1 MNHKDLIKL
10 IQQGEN
16 EKLEFK
22 KNFNDAAIETLVAFA
37 NTSGGMVCIGIN
49 NDGKPQQLTLG
60 KETIQKWV
68 NEIKNKTQPAII
80 PHYETVAIDGK
91 EILLFSV
98 NEFPV
103 KPLSFKGRYYKRIK
117 NANHQLNANE
127 ITEMNLQSLQ
137 LSWDSYITPDKTIAD
152 LDSNKVNKFIQKVN
166 TSGRFNM
173 VDHWKQNLEKLK
185 LISGNKITHAA
196 WLLFSKESTSY
207 NVHLGRFKT
216 PSMIIDDKMFNG
228 TLFEVVE
235 STMNYLLG
243 QIKVA
248 FEITGK
254 TTQRNEI
261 FEYPL
266 PALRELVL
274 NAIIHRDYM
283 SPIDVQIKIFDQKIT
298 FFNPGSLFGKLSVAQ
313 LKKDN
318 YQAYTRNKLIAEA
331 FYLTGDIEKYG
342 SGFVRIREEI
352 KTYPTMKFDF
362 EEVPNG
368 FLVTLH
374 YAQQKSLFAANKLN
388 VPDKVTDKVID
399 NVPRNVPRNVTEN
412 VPKNAQ
418 EMPQEKRLHLIILLI
433 KKDTHITML
442 ELSKKIRVT
451 HKTIKRDIGKLKIQG
466 VLKRIGPTKGGYWKI
481 LNE

>member
-1 MNHKDLIKL
+1 MNQKELIKL
-10 IQQGEN
+10 LQQGEN

-22 KNFNDAAIETLVAFA
+22 VSFNDAVIESLVAFA
-37 NTSGGMVCIGIN
+37 NTSGGTVCIGVDN
-49 NDGKPQQLTLG
+49 NGLPQSLILG

-68 NEIKNKTQPAII
+68 NEVKNKTQPAII
-80 PHYETVAIDGK
+80 PHYKTIVIDGK

-137 LSWDSYITPDKTIAD
+137 LSWDSYIAPNKTIAD
-152 LDSNKVNKFIQKVN
+152 LDVSKINKFISKIN
-166 TSGRFNM
+166 ASNRFNM
-173 VDHWKQNLEKLK
+173 TNDWKQNLEKLK
-185 LISGNKITHAA
+185 LISVNKITNAA
-196 WLLFSKESTSY
+196 YLLFAKENTSY

-352 KTYPTMKFDF
+352 KSYPTMKFDF

-374 YAQQKSLFAANKLN
+374 YTQQKSLFAANKLN
-388 VPDKVTDKVID
+388 IPDKVTDRVTNKVTNKVTNNLSKNQQEIIKQILLNQKVSAAQLADFVGISKRKIID
-399 NVPRNVPRNVTEN
+399 NIN
-412 VPKNAQ
+412 
-418 EMPQEKRLHLIILLI
+418 
-433 KKDTHITML
+433 
-442 ELSKKIRVT
+442 
-451 HKTIKRDIGKLKIQG
+451 KLKELG
-466 VLKRIGPTKGGYWKI
+466 LVERIGSAKGGYWKI
-481 LNE
+481 LTQ

>member
-1 MNHKDLIKL
+1 MNQKELIKL
-10 IQQGEN
+10 LQQGEN

-22 KNFNDAAIETLVAFA
+22 VSFNDAVIESLVAFA
-37 NTSGGMVCIGIN
+37 NTSGGTVCIGVDN
-49 NDGKPQQLTLG
+49 NGLPQSLILG
-60 KETIQKWV
+60 KKTIQKWV
-68 NEIKNKTQPAII
+68 NEVKNKTQPAII
-80 PHYETVAIDGK
+80 PHYKTIVIDGK

-137 LSWDSYITPDKTIAD
+137 LSWDSYIVPNKTIAD
-152 LDSNKVNKFIQKVN
+152 LDVSKINKFISKIN
-166 TSGRFNM
+166 ASNRFNM
-173 VDHWKQNLEKLK
+173 TNDWKQNLEKLK
-185 LISGNKITHAA
+185 LISVNKITNAA
-196 WLLFSKESTSY
+196 YLLFAKENTSY

-352 KTYPTMKFDF
+352 KSYPTMKFDF

-374 YAQQKSLFAANKLN
+374 YTQQKSLFAANKLN
-388 VPDKVTDKVID
+388 IPDKVTDRVTNKVTNKVTNNLSKNQQEIIKQILLNQKVSAAQLADFVGISKRKIID
-399 NVPRNVPRNVTEN
+399 NIN
-412 VPKNAQ
+412 
-418 EMPQEKRLHLIILLI
+418 
-433 KKDTHITML
+433 
-442 ELSKKIRVT
+442 
-451 HKTIKRDIGKLKIQG
+451 KLKELG
-466 VLKRIGPTKGGYWKI
+466 LVERIGSAKGGYWKI
-481 LNE
+481 LNQ

>member
-1 MNHKDLIKL
+1 MNQKELIKL
-10 IQQGEN
+10 LQQGEN

-22 KNFNDAAIETLVAFA
+22 VSFNDAVIETLVAFA
-37 NTSGGMVCIGIN
+37 NTSGGTVFIGVDN
-49 NDGKPQQLTLG
+49 NGLPQSLTLG

-68 NEIKNKTQPAII
+68 NEVKNKTQPAII
-80 PHYETVAIDGK
+80 PHYETV
-91 EILLFSV
+91 EIHNKSVLLLSV

-103 KPLSFKGRYYKRIK
+103 KPIAFKGRYFKRIK
-117 NANHQLNANE
+117 NANHQLSANE

-137 LSWDSYITPDKTIAD
+137 LSWDSYIAPNKTIAD
-152 LDSNKVNKFIQKVN
+152 LDVNKIKKFISKIN
-166 TSGRFNM
+166 ASSRFSMTN
-173 VDHWKQNLEKLK
+173 DWKQNLEKLK
-185 LISGNKITHAA
+185 LIIGTKITNAA
-196 WLLFSKESTSY
+196 YLLFSKENTSY

-352 KTYPTMKFDF
+352 KSYPTMKFDF

-374 YAQQKSLFAANKLN
+374 YTQQKSLFAANKLN
-388 VPDKVTDKVID
+388 IPDKVTDRVTNKVTNKVTNNLSKNQQEIIKQILLNQKVSAAQLADFVGISKRKIID
-399 NVPRNVPRNVTEN
+399 NIN
-412 VPKNAQ
+412 
-418 EMPQEKRLHLIILLI
+418 
-433 KKDTHITML
+433 
-442 ELSKKIRVT
+442 
-451 HKTIKRDIGKLKIQG
+451 KLKELG
-466 VLKRIGPTKGGYWKI
+466 LVERIGSAKGGYWKI
-481 LNE
+481 LTQ